1 MKLSRETRLN
11 IVLEAAMAAA
21 IEHGL
26 VSLTFDKIAAAC
38 EVETSAATVRRY
50 GGRIIDLQ
58 RLALE
63 RAAIAASRADYERL
77 RDDAVRFGLVDA
89 AA

>member
-11 IVLEAAMAAA
+11 IVMEAALAVA
-21 IEHGL
+21 IRDGL
-26 VSLTFDKIAAAC
+26 VALTFHNIAAAC

-58 RLALE
+58 RLTLE
-63 RAAIAASRADYERL
+63 RAAVAASKAAYERM
-77 RDDAVRFGLVDA
+77 RDDAVRFGLIEA